1 MLIYICEDSQSDRAR
16 LLYFLNKFRNETG
29 SVFSVHWFASADKML
44 DEYEKSDQKPDII
57 FLDIYMSGTDGM
69 SAAEKLAEIGCKSG
83 IIFTTS
89 SDSHAL
95 SAFRVNADGYLLKP
109 YTYDQLKRTLD
120 RYSSAFAASRKTIT
134 VTFNREETVIPLGNI
149 RSVESY
155 NHCTYF
161 YTLDKEY
168 KSVRPIS
175 AFRASFC
182 LEESFICCGKSNIV
196 NLNFIKKCE
205 NGVIFL
211 DNGREIPIP
220 VRIRKSV
227 EREVA
232 SYLDSGL

>member
-29 SVFSVHWFASADKML
+29 SVFTVHWFTTADKML
-44 DEYEKSDQKPDII
+44 EEYGGSDPKPEII

-69 SAAEKLAEIGCKSG
+69 SAAEKLTEIGCKSG

-120 RYSSAFAASRKTIT
+120 RYSSAFASSRKTIS
-134 VTFNREETVIPLGNI
+134 VTFNREETKIPLGNI
-149 RSVESY
+149 RSVESF

-168 KSVRPIS
+168 KSVHPIS
-175 AFRASFC
+175 EFRSSFC
-182 LEESFICCGKSNIV
+182 SEESFICCGKSSIV

-205 NGVIFL
+205 DCIILL
-211 DNGREIPIP
+211 DNGREISVP

-232 SYLDSGL
+232 SYLEQGF